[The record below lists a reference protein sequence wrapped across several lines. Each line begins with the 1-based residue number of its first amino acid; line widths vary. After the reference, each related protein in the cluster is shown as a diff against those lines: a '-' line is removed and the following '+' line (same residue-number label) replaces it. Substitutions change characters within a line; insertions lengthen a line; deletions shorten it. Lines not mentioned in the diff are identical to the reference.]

1 MEKFYAEYTAEE
13 AQKAITATIEN
24 FFKNRV
30 LCLCEELSKRDFSS
44 ETQAEI
50 IKTME
55 VYIKSKCK

>member
-30 LCLCEELSKRDFSS
+30 LFLCEELSKRDFSS

-55 VYIKSKCK
+55 VYIKSKSK